1 MGLQPFPAPASWKV
15 GWFPNEMAI
24 VPQLQMRGLET
35 SMAQRKGRDPDNSLR
50 KLSIRLYTDITL
62 RTVSQ
67 CQCQRD
73 PLHVLLRT
81 SPSWTV
87 MMRVKTYERHP

>member
-1 MGLQPFPAPASWKV
+1 MGLQPFPAPAIWKV

-35 SMAQRKGRDPDNSLR
+35 SMTQRKGRGPDNSLR
-50 KLSIRLYTDITL
+50 KLSISLYTDIAL

-67 CQCQRD
+67 YQCQRD

-81 SPSWTV
+81 SPSWIV
-87 MMRVKTYERHP
+87 MMRVKTYKRHP